1 MKIFQ
6 WVLSR
11 LSEPSSYAAVAG
23 VVLAAGVLADA
34 DWLAVI
40 AIVIGIVAVVI
51 KERVQD

>member
-11 LSEPSSYAAVAG
+11 VSEPSSYAAVAALVLG
-23 VVLAAGVLADA
+23 VGVLVDA

-40 AIVIGIVAVVI
+40 AIVVGIVGVVL

>member
-34 DWLAVI
+34 DWLAVVSI
-40 AIVIGIVAVVI
+40 MIGILAVVI